1 MAHSGAT
8 TPRRLSGA
16 RRVARSKRPILV
28 ARAPWP
34 EAVETPVRGR
44 WPRAVGLTLAIVVS
58 AGLWALL
65 IWAICLLVR

>member
-1 MAHSGAT
+1 
-8 TPRRLSGA
+8 
-16 RRVARSKRPILV
+16 LV